1 MTTLTSRRREG
12 AKATLSLPTEPTPGQ
27 IALLVEFRALRERLE
42 KLVGQSNRL
51 GVYRRHLPEVTVL
64 KYYGLCF
71 WYAELL
77 LDRVREDEDAF
88 LELEWPVSDAPPC
101 LVLRRRARVIDLVP
115 LLRARK
121 TGQ

>member
-1 MTTLTSRRREG
+1 MRE
-12 AKATLSLPTEPTPGQ
+12 Q
-27 IALLVEFRALRERLE
+27 LE
-42 KLVGQSNRL
+42 KLVDQANRL
-51 GVYRRHLPEVTVL
+51 ATHRRHLPEATVI

-77 LDRVREDEDAF
+77 LGRVHEDEDAL
-88 LELEWPVSDAPPC
+88 LELDWPLEDAPPC

-115 LLRARK
+115 FLRARK

>member
-1 MTTLTSRRREG
+1 MNTFTPRRRGG

-27 IALLVEFRALRERLE
+27 IALLAEFRAMRERLE
-42 KLVGQSNRL
+42 KLVGQANRL
-51 GVYRRHLPEVTVL
+51 GIYRRHLPEVTVL

-77 LDRVREDEDAF
+77 LGWARDDEDAF
-88 LELEWPVSDAPPC
+88 LEFDWPVSDAPPC
-101 LVLRRRARVIDLVP
+101 LVLRRRARVIDIAP

-121 TGQ
+121 AGQ